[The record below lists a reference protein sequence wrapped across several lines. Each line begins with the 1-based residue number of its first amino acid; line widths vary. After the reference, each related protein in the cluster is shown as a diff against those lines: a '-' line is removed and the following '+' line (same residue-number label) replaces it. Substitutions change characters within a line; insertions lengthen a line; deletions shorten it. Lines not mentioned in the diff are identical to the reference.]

1 MKSVLISI
9 RPTWVQKILSG
20 EKTLEI
26 RKTRPKI
33 EPPFKCF
40 IYETMGETAI
50 PWMDED
56 SHMVF
61 KGRGEVVAEFICDE
75 FKVIPFDRNHNS
87 NLTRIQTE
95 GLCLTAVQVMDYLK
109 QGSMYGVI
117 GFGWHISDLKV
128 YEKPRPLSDFHG
140 PCGECDGCDALSL
153 NNHICLKTLKRAPQ
167 SWGYVQSI
175 DGE

>member
-9 RPTWVQKILSG
+9 RPYWVQKILSG
-20 EKTLEI
+20 EKTIEI
-26 RKTRPKI
+26 RKTSPKI

-56 SHMVF
+56 GHMVF
-61 KGRGEVVAEFICDE
+61 KGRGEVVAEFICDKITEIPASGPIVVCCGSLKGSAMSREE
-75 FKVIPFDRNHNS
+75 FDSYIGWDK
-87 NLTRIQTE
+87 
-95 GLCLTAVQVMDYLK
+95 
-109 QGSMYGVI
+109 
-117 GFGWHISDLKV
+117 GFGWHISNLKV

-140 PCGECDGCDALSL
+140 PCGGCDGCDTLSL

-167 SWGYVQSI
+167 SWGYVQDI